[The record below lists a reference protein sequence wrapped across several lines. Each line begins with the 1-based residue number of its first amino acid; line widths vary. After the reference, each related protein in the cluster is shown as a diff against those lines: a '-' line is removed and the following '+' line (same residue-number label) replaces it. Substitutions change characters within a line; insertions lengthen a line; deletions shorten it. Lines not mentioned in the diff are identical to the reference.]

1 MDKSMKKYLGTAQ
14 GKAIKM
20 WHHMNERVIKSKSYS
35 KKGIKVNVSKEEFLK
50 WVVPEIGSFMLKNPN
65 QTPSLDR
72 IDPEKNYE
80 LTNIRVISREIN
92 FARSSYTSRWLGLK
106 KDQTNE
112 EVFTKTLTIVN
123 SILSETGK
131 TTADFIKFVTER
143 E

>member
-1 MDKSMKKYLGTAQ
+1 M
-14 GKAIKM
+14 
-20 WHHMNERVIKSKSYS
+20 
-35 KKGIKVNVSKEEFLK
+35 
-50 WVVPEIGSFMLKNPN
+50 
-65 QTPSLDR
+65 R

-112 EVFTKTLTIVN
+112 EIFTKTLTIVN